1 MQGNEFKRI
10 SNKRISELFNIPYPT
25 ICDWNRKK
33 NDPWRKNLIIFLSSL
48 SEKEIEAIKSRS
60 KTIVARRFF
69 E

>member
-1 MQGNEFKRI
+1 MVEKDFKKI

-33 NDPWRKNLIIFLSSL
+33 DDPWRKNLLVFLSSL

-60 KTIVARRFF
+60 ETITN
-69 E
+69 